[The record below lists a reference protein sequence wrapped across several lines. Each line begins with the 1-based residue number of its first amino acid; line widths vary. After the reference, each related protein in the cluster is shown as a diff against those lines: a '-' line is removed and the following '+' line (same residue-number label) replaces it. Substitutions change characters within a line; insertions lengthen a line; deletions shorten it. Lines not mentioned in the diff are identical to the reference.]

1 MPKLILLIL
10 IIFVF
15 SSCGKSTEQK
25 VADAILSATIS
36 LSKNDCQPAID
47 TLEGIGRQN
56 KNARYLKTLASAYA
70 CRSGY
75 NTSTFFASDFPDTA
89 TPAPLGGTATYSTSS
104 GTFQVPLEY
113 DPDFVDLQT
122 AIDILL
128 YAGGIA
134 STTEPT
140 ATERT
145 KYFSTSEL
153 GDLNSQL
160 LYMQLVQLG
169 RIIKVY
175 GNASAVGVKG
185 GGSFGNVC
193 FSDYSNVNLANTVD
207 EVLAALP
214 GACTTMNAV
223 GQGHSQIKSSVTAAT
238 RKRRMCHGVTLLN
251 GFLDSLTAVIS
262 SASGD
267 LSTVGTAAKAAADAA
282 KLVLT
287 GAYVG
292 IGSVTSTMNQTLC
305 EDNAI
310 VPVAEI
316 EAYYAIMFET
326 MIQ

>member
-193 FSDYSNVNLANTVD
+193 FSDYQEAGMPANVTTAV
-207 EVLAALP
+207 AALP
-214 GACTTMNAV
+214 GACTVMNNA
-223 GQGHSQIKSSVTAAT
+223 GHPQIRSSVTAAT

-251 GFLDSLTAVIS
+251 GFLDTLTAVVA

-267 LSTVGTAAKAAADAA
+267 LSTVGTAAQTAVNLAKTAMTAA
-282 KLVLT
+282 
-287 GAYVG
+287 YPG
-292 IGSVTSTMNQTLC
+292 IGSVKSTINQTLC

-310 VPVAEI
+310 VPVLDI
-316 EAYYAIMFET
+316 EVFYAIMFET